1 MDFIDHLPAFRCR
14 TQSMLRLS
22 RLLAAALAATTL
34 TVAFCADARVVS
46 SSMEMRF
53 AVVATC
59 SVSVANAV
67 RVNVDC
73 ASPATPFQL
82 NTAPAQS
89 LQLAGPDA
97 GRVTVYF

>member
-1 MDFIDHLPAFRCR
+1 
-14 TQSMLRLS
+14 MLHIS
-22 RLLAAALAATTL
+22 RFLAAALAAVTL
-34 TVAFCADARVVS
+34 TVSVGADARVVS

-53 AVVATC
+53 TVVATC

-67 RVNVDC
+67 RVAVDC
-73 ASPATPFQL
+73 ASPTTPFQL
-82 NTAPAQS
+82 NTAPPQS

>member
-1 MDFIDHLPAFRCR
+1 
-14 TQSMLRLS
+14 MLHIS
-22 RLLAAALAATTL
+22 RFLAAALAALTL
-34 TVAFCADARVVS
+34 TVSVGADARVVS

-53 AVVATC
+53 TVVATC

-73 ASPATPFQL
+73 ASPTTPFQL

-89 LQLAGPDA
+89 LQVAGPDA

>member
-1 MDFIDHLPAFRCR
+1 MLP
-14 TQSMLRLS
+14 LS

-34 TVAFCADARVVS
+34 TVAVGADARVVS

-53 AVVATC
+53 TVVATC

-67 RVNVDC
+67 RVDC
-73 ASPATPFQL
+73 ASPTTPFQL
-82 NTAPAQS
+82 TTAPAQS
-89 LQLAGPDA
+89 LQLDGPDA